1 MLFYYLLVGK
11 TMKKLFLLIAIV
23 AIVTSCSKTSEQT
36 KSEEDL
42 ELFLEKIEKD
52 NLLEG
57 PTLSSA
63 YWIGSNFIT
72 YDSQKIVA
80 DYSKNATLKSLRNS
94 RIASSFNDLETSTS
108 NRRKL
113 ELLKS
118 SFVMPPPL
126 DDELASELSSISTNL

>member
-52 NLLEG
+52 NL
-57 PTLSSA
+57 
-63 YWIGSNFIT
+63 Y
-72 YDSQKIVA
+72 
-80 DYSKNATLKSLRNS
+80 
-94 RIASSFNDLETSTS
+94 
-108 NRRKL
+108 KL
-113 ELLKS
+113 YKAGMIEIKQ
-118 SFVMPPPL
+118 P
-126 DDELASELSSISTNL
+126 E